1 MPKSDK
7 LALLLAS
14 GFGCGYVPWAPGTA
28 GAAAALLPAWVLER
42 YTTCGKWSLAL
53 LALLAAPLAVWSSQV
68 AAARLGRKDPGFV
81 VIDEVLG
88 QWVALLGANLGHP
101 VSWLAA
107 FGLFR
112 LFDIWKPPPCRR
124 LERLAGGWGIVADD
138 VAAGCYAALVLWG
151 AGCFNLY

>member
-1 MPKSDK
+1 MPKSEK

-14 GFGCGYVPWAPGTA
+14 GFGCGHVRWAPGTV
-28 GAAAALLPAWVLER
+28 GAAAALLPAWALAR
-42 YTTCGKWSLAL
+42 YAAGGKCSLAL

-68 AAARLGRKDPGFV
+68 AAARREQKDPGFV
-81 VIDEVLG
+81 VIDEMLG
-88 QWVALLGANLGHP
+88 QWVALLGANLDHP
-101 VSWLAA
+101 VSWFAA

-124 LERLAGGWGIVADD
+124 LERLGGGWGIVADD